1 MFLAPSRT
9 IHRRLITT
17 KEIVIDRGDVVTV
30 DVVTDPSLFADP
42 PLETI
47 DGVFSG
53 SFSCGFEY
61 SCFEPD
67 DGRVQAPDGSSK
79 DIRDAWVDFVGP
91 AEPPPFDW
99 DKRYRVTWSGRLTG
113 PGRYGHMG
121 GSEYL
126 IEVKETLE
134 SREGTG
140 ESG

>member
-99 DKRYRVTWSGRLTG
+99 DKRYRRPQSVRRTEGRRNGDL
-113 PGRYGHMG
+113 RWNVDV
-121 GSEYL
+121 
-126 IEVKETLE
+126 IEVKETVVW
-134 SREGTG
+134 RERTG
-140 ESG
+140 ESS